1 MNYEF
6 QHHYR
11 LTKKAKMKK
20 LLLLILVLS
29 ITDIANASVK
39 LKGTVKNAAN
49 AKLTIKSVTSEI
61 VFKQIDL
68 LESQLDS
75 NGNFSVEFTTNKP
88 QVLVLLIKEQQTEI
102 FVKDGYDLTLTTDY
116 NDFDNSL
123 KYTGVGEYDNN
134 FMAADVKEMFY
145 EKAYNFS
152 NINDVIM
159 FTAKVDSIEKSSN
172 QLFNKYDKT
181 KFSKEFLTYII
192 PTLKYRFID
201 VRWSYSIYMDSKTY
215 KYVNRELPLDY
226 MSFIDKIDINDQEAA
241 GNGRYKV
248 ALMRYFYEK
257 LEKDYYKNLPTNI
270 SMEDRARIGTI
281 HCYNERKKLLKDKV
295 LDFELSTFLRYQVK
309 QINNLNQQFFDSL
322 FKDYISTTKNIEY
335 QNDLIAHFNTINNTS
350 KKYLPKDLALID
362 SKGNTVQFKDLE
374 GKVLYIDFWA
384 TWCAPCLA
392 NMPDSKKLMEE
403 FKSREDIV
411 FVYINVKD
419 SKKKWLNYLE
429 KNNTD
434 GTQLFANEEIS
445 EKLYKE
451 FYINGIPRYMIVAK
465 DGKLIES
472 VALTPAYAK
481 ESLMKALGL

>member
-1 MNYEF
+1 
-6 QHHYR
+6 
-11 LTKKAKMKK
+11 MKPK
-20 LLLLILVLS
+20 HFLPFLLF
-29 ITDIANASVK
+29 SVFSFNSFAIVK
-39 LKGTVKNAAN
+39 IKGNIRNVPN
-49 AKLTIKSVTSEI
+49 AKVAIKTTGSEI
-61 VFKQIDL
+61 VYKL
-68 LESQLDS
+68 TNLYESNLDS
-75 NGNFSVEFTTNKP
+75 DGNFYAEISISKP
-88 QVLVLLIKEQQTEI
+88 QVLILLIKEQQTEI

-145 EKAYNFS
+145 DKAYNFS
-152 NINDVIM
+152 GINDVVK

-172 QLFNKYDKT
+172 QLFSKYDKT

-201 VRWSYSIYMDSKTY
+201 VRWSYCMYMDSKTY
-215 KYVNRELPLDY
+215 KYVNRELPSDY
-226 MSFIDKIDINDQEAA
+226 MNFIDKIDINDQEAA

-257 LEKDYYKNLPTNI
+257 LEKDYYKNFPTNI
-270 SMEDRARIGTI
+270 SMEDRAKIGAL
-281 HCYNERKKLLKDKV
+281 HCYNERKKLLKDNV
-295 LDFELSTFLRYQVK
+295 LDFELSMYLRYNIR
-309 QINNLNQQFFDSL
+309 QINNSNQQFFDSL
-322 FKDYISTTKNIEY
+322 FKDYLSTTKNIEY

-362 SKGNTVQFKDLE
+362 NKGNTVQFKDLE

-411 FVYINVKD
+411 FVYINIKD
-419 SKKKWLNYLE
+419 SKKKWLSYLD
-429 KNNTD
+429 KNNID
-434 GTQLFANEEIS
+434 GIQLFANEEIS
-445 EKLYKE
+445 EKLYEE
-451 FYINGIPRYMIVAK
+451 FYINGIPRYLIVAK

-481 ESLMKALGL
+481 ASLMKALGL

>member
-1 MNYEF
+1 
-6 QHHYR
+6 
-11 LTKKAKMKK
+11 MKK
-20 LLLLILVLS
+20 LLLLILVLG

-39 LKGTVKNAAN
+39 LKGTVKNAPN
-49 AKLTIKSVTSEI
+49 AKLTIKSVTSEV
-61 VFKQIDL
+61 VFKQINL

-102 FVKDGYDLTLTTDY
+102 FIKDGYDLTLNTDY

-123 KYTGVGEYDNN
+123 KYIGIGEYDNN

-145 EKAYNFS
+145 DKAAASLGIDEVEIFKARIDSLELRSNYLFS
-152 NINDVIM
+152 
-159 FTAKVDSIEKSSN
+159 S
-172 QLFNKYDKT
+172 YDKN
-181 KFSKEFLTYII
+181 KFSKEFLNYII

-201 VRWSYSIYMDSKTY
+201 VRWSYCMYMDSKTY
-215 KYVNRELPLDY
+215 KYVNRELPSDY

-257 LEKDYYKNLPTNI
+257 LEKDYYKNLTTAI
-270 SMEDRARIGTI
+270 TIEERGKIGTL

-295 LDFELSTFLRYQVK
+295 LDFELSSFLRYNIR
-309 QINNLNQQFFDSL
+309 QINNSNQNFYDSL
-322 FKDYISTTKNIEY
+322 ITDYLKTTKNTEY
-335 QNDLIAHFNTINNTS
+335 QNDLISHFNTINIAS
-350 KKYLPKDLALID
+350 KKYLPKDLTLVND
-362 SKGNTVQFKDLE
+362 KGKEVQFKDLE

-392 NMPDSKKLMEE
+392 NMNDSKKLQENFMNNDNVL
-403 FKSREDIV
+403 FI
-411 FVYINVKD
+411 YINVKD
-419 SKKKWLNYLE
+419 SKKSWQKYLD
-429 KNNTD
+429 KNKPD
-434 GTQLFANEEIS
+434 GIHLYADEEVS

-451 FYINGIPRYMIVAK
+451 LYINGIPRYVIVGK

-472 VALTPAYAK
+472 VAYPPIFVK
-481 ESLMKALGL
+481 ESLTKAINSK